1 MASSSLEINKKC
13 CIKCDGEKSR
23 GGLFTCDGCQQM
35 FCAQHVSEHR
45 QELNIQLGNAMQ
57 EHDLIQQESNGLV
70 SDQSVL
76 EKINIWEKESIE
88 KIKETAEVA
97 RADFYRCQQS
107 AQDRFKKNCNEFGEN
122 LRVARRTDDFSELDL
137 TQWNQI
143 LINFKTQLESMTK
156 FNIIEDRQSY
166 ITLIKIQQG
175 IHRSANVPVQESSYS
190 STNNRHKNQGSKKFF
205 FCQTEAKR
213 I

>member
-1 MASSSLEINKKC
+1 
-13 CIKCDGEKSR
+13 
-23 GGLFTCDGCQQM
+23 
-35 FCAQHVSEHR
+35 
-45 QELNIQLGNAMQ
+45 MQ

-88 KIKETAEVA
+88 KIKKTAEVA

-107 AQDRFKKNCNEFGEN
+107 AQDQFKKNCNEFGEN
-122 LRVARRTDDFSELDL
+122 LRVARRNDDFSELDL

-143 LINFKTQLESMTK
+143 LINLKIQLESMTK

-190 STNNRHKNQGSKKFF
+190 STNNRHKNQALQNYFSARLKQKESSDNPVRQQQPE
-205 FCQTEAKR
+205 CKQK
-213 I
+213 